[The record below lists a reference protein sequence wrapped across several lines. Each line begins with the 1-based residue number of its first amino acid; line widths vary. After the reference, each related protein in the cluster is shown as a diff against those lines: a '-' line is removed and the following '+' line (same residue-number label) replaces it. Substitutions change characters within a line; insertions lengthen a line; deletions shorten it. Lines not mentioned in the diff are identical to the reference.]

1 MALDHHSSL
10 FNTFLSSLISCS
22 TLLNIVITMEY
33 FHMISA
39 NQSYPPY
46 DINILQFNQSLLGS
60 TWGGLPRFHFNKHA
74 DILLGQ
80 AE

>member
-1 MALDHHSSL
+1 
-10 FNTFLSSLISCS
+10 
-22 TLLNIVITMEY
+22 MEY

-60 TWGGLPRFHFNKHA
+60 TWGDYLAFISINMLISCWDKQNEAVHGQT
-74 DILLGQ
+74 LLKTKIRHKGQ
-80 AE
+80 